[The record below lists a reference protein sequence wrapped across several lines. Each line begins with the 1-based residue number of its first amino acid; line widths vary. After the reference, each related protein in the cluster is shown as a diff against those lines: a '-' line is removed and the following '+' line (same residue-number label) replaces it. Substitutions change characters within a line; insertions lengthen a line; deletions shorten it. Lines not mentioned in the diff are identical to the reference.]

1 MSKLSRKPKTVD
13 EFIEAANN
21 EASKETSSEW
31 TEGGS
36 PKKREYTKRYPWENP
51 KVREEIIKGYNVRI
65 PEPYLLKLR
74 FIAEKTPDSMQGFIT
89 KVLFPAIDKKIDE
102 LTKQTKESK

>member
-13 EFIEAANN
+13 EFIEAAN
-21 EASKETSSEW
+21 EAAKDTTSESSER
-31 TEGGS
+31 GA
-36 PKKREYTKRYPWENP
+36 PKKREKRYPWENP

-74 FIAEKTPDSMQGFIT
+74 FISEKTPDSMQGFIA
-89 KVLFPAIDKKIDE
+89 KVLFPAIDKKIEE
-102 LTKQTKESK
+102 LTKQAKESK